1 MTRPNYANNDRL
13 EGAINSHR
21 VYQSAWGRFRPEA
34 AARRHPELPLYTQD
48 SVDKYLK
55 I

>member
-1 MTRPNYANNDRL
+1 VKV
-13 EGAINSHR
+13 SK
-21 VYQSAWGRFRPEA
+21 RPEA
-34 AARRHPELPLYTQD
+34 AARRHPELPLYIQD